1 MENNLEAQIAHAT
14 EVQARYA
21 DMLLSK
27 ANVVGFGVGFAQ
39 KGGMPTREV
48 ALVVMVDQKL
58 PAAQLAADDLL
69 PTELDG
75 VRVDVQPTGGFSA
88 APASY

>member
-1 MENNLEAQIAHAT
+1 MENNLEAQIARAT

-21 DMLLSK
+21 DLLLSK
-27 ANVVGFGVGFAQ
+27 ANVIGVGVGFAQ
-39 KGGMPTREV
+39 KGGASTHEV
-48 ALVVMVDQKL
+48 ALVVMVDEKL

-75 VRVDVQPTGGFSA
+75 VRVDVQATGGFRA